1 VTDARNARWALRTSQ
16 VALALALL
24 AAGRA
29 ATRSDGDV
37 PLAPLSVERD
47 TGATLATRVAGADPT
62 AIARLLAGDPFSPRR
77 APPEVPYRVAASPAA
92 AREPAPVAQAVRLL
106 GTVVSGPGRSFAMC
120 QVANEPARV
129 VYPGERIGALTLDS
143 VSQGS
148 AVFFDDAGTRVVLRV
163 PRTGG

>member
-1 VTDARNARWALRTSQ
+1 LRASQ
-16 VALALALL
+16 AALALALL
-24 AAGRA
+24 AVGRA
-29 ATRSDGDV
+29 ATQAAGDV
-37 PLAPLSVERD
+37 PLVPMAVERD

-77 APPEVPYRVAASPAA
+77 APPEQPYRVAASPGA
-92 AREPAPVAQAVRLL
+92 ARDPAPVAQVRLL

-129 VYPGERIGALTLDS
+129 VYPGQRIGALTLDS